1 MADDGRVRELL
12 LELRR
17 ELVKVKPSVETSIAW
32 DDLDRLQQSL
42 WRVGIEVRGASGVM
56 VSAEEM
62 HDRAISALLEL
73 GNNRRGAEVLVKH
86 LVNRGI
92 IDLTAWR
99 PILCLRENTRI
110 SSGLRTTY
118 PQFEI

>member
-1 MADDGRVRELL
+1 M

-56 VSAEEM
+56 VTAEEM

-73 GNNRRGAEVLVKH
+73 GNNKRGAEVLIKH
-86 LVNRGI
+86 LINRGV
-92 IDLTAWR
+92 IDLETWR
-99 PILCLRENTRI
+99 AELWQIRILRCRSFL
-110 SSGLRTTY
+110 SMVL
-118 PQFEI
+118 